1 MTQTLIVT
9 SPNWGRIGRELK
21 IMKKIYMQPTM
32 TVVEIKSQA
41 GLLAGS
47 VKTDGLG
54 ANPLNDNNESG
65 NPEEEGM

>member
-1 MTQTLIVT
+1 
-9 SPNWGRIGRELK
+9 
-21 IMKKIYMQPTM
+21 MKKIYMQPTIE
-32 TVVEIKSQA
+32 VVEINSQA

-47 VKTDGLG
+47 VKTTGL